1 LRHESATVG
10 SASSAAPPGA
20 VRYAQIVRQWTHD
33 LTYFTSSDT
42 LSADERTQLLARGI
56 GVVEGTIDQLV
67 IDDADQLRG
76 AIAINAD
83 LVDEGVRN
91 AVRDLDYGFAGTA
104 IPNPSGVSMTT
115 SPPRPSPTPNS
126 TPGTF
131 GPRSSLM
138 NSATRTALDQPVS
151 NTRRTAL
158 IVGVLFL
165 AGFLTYGVGNLIATG
180 IVRSA
185 DRSGSTALFVTGI
198 ALMLLNSAFVIGIG
212 VLMFPILR
220 PHNKA
225 IAVGYLGTRIFEGVV
240 LAIGVV
246 SLIVVTGSAAIHAN
260 SVFYNVAEAGLG
272 IGSLF
277 FCALLFRSGLVPR
290 FLAVWGFLGYA
301 LFAAGSMLELFG
313 VEGAGLVAAI
323 PGGLFELTFGI
334 WLIARGF
341 RRTAPAV
348 R

>member
-1 LRHESATVG
+1 
-10 SASSAAPPGA
+10 
-20 VRYAQIVRQWTHD
+20 
-33 LTYFTSSDT
+33 
-42 LSADERTQLLARGI
+42 
-56 GVVEGTIDQLV
+56 
-67 IDDADQLRG
+67 
-76 AIAINAD
+76 
-83 LVDEGVRN
+83 
-91 AVRDLDYGFAGTA
+91 
-104 IPNPSGVSMTT
+104 MTT
-115 SPPRPSPTPNS
+115 SAPRQSPTPNS
-126 TPGTF
+126 TPGAS

-138 NSATRTALDQPVS
+138 NSATRTALDQSVS
-151 NTRRTAL
+151 NTRRIPR

-165 AGFLTYGVGNLIATG
+165 AGYLAYGVGSLIAAG
-180 IVRSA
+180 IAGSA
-185 DRSGSTALFVTGI
+185 DRSGSTALFVTGA

-277 FCALLFRSGLVPR
+277 FCALLFRTGLVPR

-301 LFAAGSMLELFG
+301 CFAGGTLLELFG
-313 VEGAGLVAAI
+313 VAGAGLVAAI
-323 PGGLFELTFGI
+323 PGGLFEVTFGI